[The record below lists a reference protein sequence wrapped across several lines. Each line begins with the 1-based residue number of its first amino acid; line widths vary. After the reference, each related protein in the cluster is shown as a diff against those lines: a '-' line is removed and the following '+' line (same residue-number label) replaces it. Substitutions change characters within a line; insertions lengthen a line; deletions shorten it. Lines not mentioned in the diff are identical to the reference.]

1 MSQPSDDS
9 PRLRASDDD
18 RSRVVASLQEA
29 LRRGQLTLGEFD
41 ERARLAYNS
50 RFRDELEVLL
60 ADLDPAPTPPARPT
74 PRPVPAPRDQITGDG
89 GGTNLSVG
97 LLGSTSYEGVWQ
109 IGDGHTS
116 ISIMGSTELNLSE
129 ARLPGQ
135 ETVINAVA
143 VMGSVAIYVP
153 EDFRIISDGAGVMGS
168 FSVED
173 DKGVTLRQA
182 DVAADAPVIRVR
194 GVGFMGSV
202 EIYRVPR
209 D

>member
-1 MSQPSDDS
+1 MDHT

-18 RSRVVASLQEA
+18 RSQTVALLQES
-29 LRRGQLTLGEFD
+29 LSRGQLTLGEFD
-41 ERARLAYNS
+41 ERAKLAYGA
-50 RFRDELEVLL
+50 RFRDELEALL
-60 ADLDPAPTPPARPT
+60 TDLDPTPATPARPT
-74 PRPVPAPRDQITGDG
+74 PRPAPAPRSQITGAG

-97 LLGSTSYEGVWQ
+97 VLGSTSYDGVWQ
-109 IGDGHTS
+109 VGNGHTS
-116 ISIMGSTELNLSE
+116 ISIMGSTELNLSQ

-173 DKGVTLRQA
+173 DEGVTLRQA

>member
-1 MSQPSDDS
+1 MDHT

-29 LRRGQLTLGEFD
+29 LGRGQLTLGEFD
-41 ERARLAYNS
+41 ERAKLAYGA
-50 RFRDELEVLL
+50 RFRDELDMLL
-60 ADLDPAPTPPARPT
+60 ADLGPDPSPPPARPT
-74 PRPVPAPRDQITGDG
+74 PRPAPAPRDQITGTGAGGG

-97 LLGSTSYEGVWQ
+97 VLGSTSYHGVWQ
-109 IGDGHTS
+109 VGANHTA
-116 ISIMGSTELNLSE
+116 I
-129 ARLPGQ
+129 
-135 ETVINAVA
+135 A
-143 VMGSVAIYVP
+143 VMGSVEIYVP
-153 EDFRIISDGAGVMGS
+153 EDFRVISDGAGVMGS

-194 GVGFMGSV
+194 GVGLMGSV

-209 D
+209 A

>member
-1 MSQPSDDS
+1 MDHT

-29 LRRGQLTLGEFD
+29 LSRGQLTLGEFD
-41 ERARLAYNS
+41 ERAKLAYNS

-60 ADLDPAPTPPARPT
+60 ADLGADSPTPPARST
-74 PRPVPAPRDQITGDG
+74 PRPAPAPRNQITGAG

-97 LLGSTSYEGVWQ
+97 VFGSTSYDGAWQ
-109 IGDGHTS
+109 VGANHTS

-129 ARLPGQ
+129 ARLSGQ
-135 ETVINAVA
+135 ETVITAVA

-194 GVGFMGSV
+194 GVGIIGSV
-202 EIYRVPR
+202 EIHRVPR

>member
-1 MSQPSDDS
+1 MDHT

-29 LRRGQLTLGEFD
+29 LGRGQLTLGEFD
-41 ERARLAYNS
+41 ERAKLAYGA
-50 RFRDELEVLL
+50 RFRDELDMLL
-60 ADLDPAPTPPARPT
+60 ADLGPDPSPPPARPT
-74 PRPVPAPRDQITGDG
+74 PRPAPAPRDQITGTGAGG

-97 LLGSTSYEGVWQ
+97 VLGSTSYHGVWQ
-109 IGDGHTS
+109 VGANHTS
-116 ISIMGSTELNLSE
+116 ISVMGSTELNLTE

-135 ETVINAVA
+135 ETVITAIA
-143 VMGSVAIYVP
+143 VMGSVEIYVP
-153 EDFRIISDGAGVMGS
+153 EDFRVISDGAGVMGS

-194 GVGFMGSV
+194 GVGLMGSV

-209 D
+209 A

>member
-1 MSQPSDDS
+1 MDHT

-29 LRRGQLTLGEFD
+29 LSRGQLTLGEFD
-41 ERARLAYNS
+41 ERAKLAYNS
-50 RFRDELEVLL
+50 RFCDELEVLL
-60 ADLDPAPTPPARPT
+60 ADLGADSPTPPARST
-74 PRPVPAPRDQITGDG
+74 PRPAPAPRNQITGAG

-97 LLGSTSYEGVWQ
+97 VFGSTSYDGAWQ
-109 IGDGHTS
+109 VGANHTS

-129 ARLPGQ
+129 ARLSGQ
-135 ETVINAVA
+135 ETVITAVA

-194 GVGFMGSV
+194 GVGVMGSV